1 MRCSGA
7 RADIAARHVIL
18 PQSYIRQI
26 PKNRL
31 MNEKE
36 WRSLGVTQS
45 AGWVHYAFHRPE
57 PHVLLFR
64 RRVKK

>member
-1 MRCSGA
+1 M
-7 RADIAARHVIL
+7 IL

-31 MNEKE
+31 MTENE
-36 WRSLGVTQS
+36 WRSLGVQQS
-45 AGWVHYAFHRPE
+45 IGWVHYAFHRPE

-64 RRVKK
+64 RHLKGKAQ